1 MTSCHNTKYNC
12 IDFIIQINQYILQKK
27 TKRFVQYM
35 TKSQKVLT
43 KCHENGGGGVNKN
56 DFV

>member
-12 IDFIIQINQYILQKK
+12 INNIIVINQYILYKKSQKI
-27 TKRFVQYM
+27 VQYM

-43 KCHENGGGGVNKN
+43 KCHEKGGGGGNKN
-56 DFV
+56 CFV

>member
-12 IDFIIQINQYILQKK
+12 INNIIIINQYILQKK
-27 TKRFVQYM
+27 SQCIVQYM

-43 KCHENGGGGVNKN
+43 KCHEKGGGGVNKN